1 MARASHTSAGPATRK
16 KLAEVSS
23 PVRRR
28 LLLGLEERRPPSAD
42 HWIRVH
48 RDAMACRF
56 EITLSGEDKGHLG
69 AAREALEEA
78 DRVEEMLTVFRDTS
92 EVSRLNACAGTDAVA
107 VSDELF
113 ALLERAA
120 ALHAGTGGA
129 FDPTS
134 TPLLQA
140 WGFLRRE
147 GRRPEAAALEA
158 ARALVGMER
167 VRLDR
172 ARLAVSRERSGVQL
186 SFGSLGK
193 GYALDRMAEGL
204 RRAGV
209 PRALLSAGGSSVVAF
224 GGGREAFVVDV
235 KSKRASGERLF
246 RLHLRDA
253 AQATS
258 GAGEQFFELDGQRYG
273 HVLDPRTG
281 WPAVGVLS
289 ATVVTGSAADAD
301 ALSTAF
307 LVAGPSLAESYCAN
321 HAGTQAFLVLEAEP
335 DRLWIFGSH
344 TGATLEE
351 AS

>member
-1 MARASHTSAGPATRK
+1 M
-16 KLAEVSS
+16 
-23 PVRRR
+23 RRR
-28 LLLGLEERRPPSAD
+28 FLLGLEERQAPSAH

-48 RDAMACRF
+48 RNAMACRF
-56 EITLSGEDKGHLG
+56 EITLSGEDARHLS

-78 DRVEEMLTVFRDTS
+78 DRVEAMLTVFHNTS
-92 EVSRLNACAGTDAVA
+92 EVSLLNAREGTEDVA
-107 VSDELF
+107 VSEELF
-113 ALLERAA
+113 TLLERAVL
-120 ALHAGTGGA
+120 LHAATGGA

-140 WGFLRRE
+140 WGFLKRE
-147 GRRPEAAALEA
+147 GRRPDAATLEA

-167 VRLDR
+167 VKLDGALR
-172 ARLAVSRERSGVQL
+172 TVRKERSGVQL

-204 RRAGV
+204 RRGGV

-224 GGGREAFVVDV
+224 GGGEEGFAVDV
-235 KSKRASGERLF
+235 RSKRASGARLF
-246 RLHLRDA
+246 GLRLKDA

-258 GAGEQFFELDGQRYG
+258 GTGEQFFEVDGQRYG

-281 WPAVGVLS
+281 WPAAGVLS
-289 ATVVTGSAADAD
+289 ATAVTGSAADAD

-307 LVAGPSLAESYCAN
+307 LVAGPSLAESYCAD
-321 HAGTQAFLVLEAEP
+321 HAGTLALLVLETEP
-335 DRLWIFGSH
+335 DRLLVFGSH
-344 TGATLEE
+344 EGAALEE